1 MKNNRLELLLDRNQ
15 RSALFDL
22 LLALLFIVTATATGF
37 ALKASLQQLTDAPA
51 IAASPGDPDARC
63 ARRAGPTT

>member
-51 IAASPGDPDARC
+51 IAGIGDAETRC
-63 ARRAGPTT
+63 VHRAGPTT